1 MNEVEKELL
10 ICEMVG
16 VLEKLET
23 EIEYTSAHLCTLD
36 LLKLKT
42 KTAKWKQM
50 IDRIETKTDE
60 YLNTLELLPDEL
72 SEPF

>member
-16 VLEKLET
+16 VLEKLDT
-23 EIEYTSAHLCTLD
+23 EIEYTSAHLRTSD
-36 LLKLKT
+36 LFELKT

-60 YLNTLELLPDEL
+60 YLNTIDYLPDEV
-72 SEPF
+72 SESF

>member
-1 MNEVEKELL
+1 MNDVEKELL
-10 ICEMVG
+10 ICEMAG

-23 EIEYTSAHLCTLD
+23 EIEYASMHLCTTD
-36 LLKLKT
+36 LFGLKN

-60 YLNTLELLPDEL
+60 YLNTVEYLPDEV
-72 SEPF
+72 SKPF